1 MRRDLSEIDEIRH
14 TQCDF
19 NAIFNGLN
27 KRYLEAT
34 TEMLMQLTVPYCT
47 ICVLAASLTIHRQ
60 VYGQYNL
67 WIISWHIQ
75 YYAEKCPKWALY
87 WKDIIKIN
95 KLSPNW
101 CFQINR
107 TRWNIQTLI
116 DQISVSI
123 YFSLEKWLVITE
135 VISGDQ
141 QKYIVYFCVE

>member
-75 YYAEKCPKWALY
+75 YYAEKCPK
-87 WKDIIKIN
+87 
-95 KLSPNW
+95 
-101 CFQINR
+101 
-107 TRWNIQTLI
+107 
-116 DQISVSI
+116 
-123 YFSLEKWLVITE
+123 
-135 VISGDQ
+135 
-141 QKYIVYFCVE
+141 